1 VKVIERI
8 EGRYETQE
16 APFGTVYRWCPG
28 CVVVECDCGEEMAL
42 TGSTSTC
49 ECGKD
54 YTSIVRE
61 ELNTRR
67 LGEEH
72 LHPWRYH
79 KHSSGGAEIPF

>member
-1 VKVIERI
+1 VKVLEHL

-16 APFGTVYRWCPG
+16 VPFGTVYRWCPG
-28 CVVVECDCGEEMAL
+28 RIVAECDCGEEL
-42 TGSTSTC
+42 TLTSSTSTC

-54 YTSIVRE
+54 YASVVRK

-79 KHSSGGAEIPF
+79 KPSSEDVEVPF